1 MKLNI
6 GFFLGSKFGKGK
18 SFSDLT
24 KKVAKWVNKNN
35 HNIIFGGTETGI
47 MKDLVVNLDKN
58 ESRVTAIITKGLMK
72 DHNELNY
79 FDELIIVEDLKKRT
93 EQFLLRSDVF
103 LALPGG
109 IGTLFEIIEIFNKR
123 VLGET
128 SKKILL
134 INDFDYWGPLK
145 NLFEHMIKE
154 EFLEKKIM
162 LQNIEFINFCEI
174 EERLKDVKNSS

>member
-18 SFSDLT
+18 NFSNLT
-24 KKVAKWVNKNN
+24 KKVAKWLNQNN

-58 ESRVTAIITKGLMK
+58 ESRITAIITKGLMK

-79 FDELIIVEDLKKRT
+79 FDELIIVEDLTKRT

-109 IGTLFEIIEIFNKR
+109 IGTLFEIVEIFNKR
-123 VLGET
+123 ILDET
-128 SKKILL
+128 SKKIFL
-134 INDFDYWGPLK
+134 INDFDYWNPFKHL
-145 NLFEHMIKE
+145 LEHMIKE
-154 EFLEKKIM
+154 QFLDKNTM
-162 LQNIEFINFCEI
+162 QNNIEFINFCEVD
-174 EERLKDVKNSS
+174 ERLNNVQNSR

>member
-18 SFSDLT
+18 NFSNLT
-24 KKVAKWVNKNN
+24 KKVAKWVNQNN
-35 HNIIFGGTETGI
+35 HNVIFGGTETGI
-47 MKDLVVNLDKN
+47 MRDLVVNLDRKK
-58 ESRVTAIITKGLMK
+58 SRITAIITKSLIK
-72 DHNELNY
+72 DHNEINY

-93 EQFLLRSDVF
+93 EQFILRSDVF
-103 LALPGG
+103 IALPGG

-134 INDFDYWGPLK
+134 INDFDYWNPLK
-145 NLFEHMIKE
+145 NLLEHMIKK
-154 EFLEKKIM
+154 EFLEEKTM
-162 LQNIEFINFCEI
+162 LKNIEFINFYEI
-174 EERLKDVKNSS
+174 EERLKNVKNFS

>member
-18 SFSDLT
+18 KFSNLAN
-24 KKVAKWVNKNN
+24 KVAKWVNKNN

-47 MKDLVVNLDKN
+47 MRDLVDYPEKN
-58 ESRVTAIITKGLMK
+58 ESRVTAIITKGLMG

-79 FDELIIVEDLKKRT
+79 FDELIIVEDLNKRT
-93 EQFLLRSDVF
+93 EQFLMRSDIF

-134 INDFDYWGPLK
+134 INDFDYWNPFK
-145 NLFEHMIKE
+145 NLLEHMIKE
-154 EFLEKKIM
+154 EFLEEKTM
-162 LQNIEFINFCEI
+162 LKNIEFINFCEI
-174 EERLKDVKNSS
+174 EERLKNVKNSS

>member
-6 GFFLGSKFGKGK
+6 GFFLGSKSGKGNNY
-18 SFSDLT
+18 SNLT
-24 KKVAKWVNKNN
+24 KKVSEWLNQST
-35 HNIIFGGTETGI
+35 HNVVFGGTETGI
-47 MKDLVVNLDKN
+47 MRDLVVNLDKN
-58 ESRVTAIITKGLMK
+58 ESRITAIITKGLIK
-72 DHNELNY
+72 DHNELHY
-79 FDELIIVEDLKKRT
+79 FDELIIVEDLRKRT

-134 INDFDYWGPLK
+134 INDFDYWNPLK
-145 NLFEHMIKE
+145 NLLEHMIKE
-154 EFLEKKIM
+154 EFLEEKIM
-162 LQNIEFINFCEI
+162 LKNIEFINFCEI
-174 EERLKDVKNSS
+174 DERLKYVKNSS

>member
-18 SFSDLT
+18 NFSNLT

-47 MKDLVVNLDKN
+47 MRDLVVNLDKN
-58 ESRVTAIITKGLMK
+58 ESRITAIITKGLIK

-93 EQFLLRSDVF
+93 EQFL
-103 LALPGG
+103 
-109 IGTLFEIIEIFNKR
+109 T
-123 VLGET
+123 
-128 SKKILL
+128 KI
-134 INDFDYWGPLK
+134 
-145 NLFEHMIKE
+145 
-154 EFLEKKIM
+154 
-162 LQNIEFINFCEI
+162 
-174 EERLKDVKNSS
+174 

>member
-18 SFSDLT
+18 NFSNLT
-24 KKVAKWVNKNN
+24 KKVAKWVNQNN
-35 HNIIFGGTETGI
+35 HNVIFGGTETGI
-47 MKDLVVNLDKN
+47 MRDLVVNLDKK
-58 ESRVTAIITKGLMK
+58 ESKITAIITKSLIK
-72 DHNELNY
+72 DHDDLNY
-79 FDELIIVEDLKKRT
+79 FDELIIVENLKKRS

-128 SKKILL
+128 SKKIFLV
-134 INDFDYWGPLK
+134 NDFDYWGPLK
-145 NLFEHMIKE
+145 NLLEHMIKE
-154 EFLEKKIM
+154 KFLEEKIM
-162 LQNIEFINFCEI
+162 LKNIEFTNFGEI
-174 EERLKDVKNSS
+174 KERLKNVKNSC

>member
-18 SFSDLT
+18 NFSNLT
-24 KKVAKWVNKNN
+24 KKVAKLISKNN

-47 MKDLVVNLDKN
+47 MRDLVVNLDKN
-58 ESRVTAIITKGLMK
+58 KSKVTAIITKGLMK

-79 FDELIIVEDLKKRT
+79 FDELIIVEDLRKRT

-123 VLGET
+123 ILGET
-128 SKKILL
+128 SKKILI

-145 NLFEHMIKE
+145 YLLEHMIKE
-154 EFLEKKIM
+154 EFLDEKIM
-162 LQNIEFINFCEI
+162 LKNIEFINFCEI
-174 EERLKDVKNSS
+174 EERLKNVKNSS

>member
-6 GFFLGSKFGKGK
+6 GFFLGSKFGKGQ
-18 SFSDLT
+18 SFSNLT

-35 HNIIFGGTETGI
+35 HNVIFGGTETGI
-47 MKDLVVNLDKN
+47 MRDLVVNLDRKK
-58 ESRVTAIITKGLMK
+58 SRITAIITKSLIK
-72 DHNELNY
+72 DHNEINY

-103 LALPGG
+103 IALPGG

-134 INDFDYWGPLK
+134 INDFDYWNPLK
-145 NLFEHMIKE
+145 NLLEHMIKK
-154 EFLEKKIM
+154 EFLEEKTM
-162 LQNIEFINFCEI
+162 LKNIEFINFYEI
-174 EERLKDVKNSS
+174 EERLKNVKNFS

>member
-1 MKLNI
+1 
-6 GFFLGSKFGKGK
+6 
-18 SFSDLT
+18 
-24 KKVAKWVNKNN
+24 
-35 HNIIFGGTETGI
+35 
-47 MKDLVVNLDKN
+47 
-58 ESRVTAIITKGLMK
+58 MK

-79 FDELIIVEDLKKRT
+79 FDELIIVEDLRKRT

-128 SKKILL
+128 SKKIFL

-145 NLFEHMIKE
+145 RLLEHMIKE
-154 EFLEKKIM
+154 NFLEEKIM
-162 LQNIEFINFCEI
+162 LKNIEFINFSEI